1 MRLQPLHYQVI
12 IKPLTAEE
20 KTKSGIILPDTIN
33 KDRPEQGEVIAVG
46 PGRLLDNGQRAPMSV
61 KTGEKVVFKKY
72 STEDLKLD
80 GQEYVV
86 VAERDILAI
95 INN

>member
-1 MRLQPLHYQVI
+1 MKLQPLHDQVI

-61 KTGEKVVFKKY
+61 KTGQKVVFKKY

>member
-1 MRLQPLHYQVI
+1 MKLQPLHDQVI

-61 KTGEKVVFKKY
+61 KVGEKVVFKKY

>member
-1 MRLQPLHYQVI
+1 MKLQPLHDQVI

-33 KDRPEQGEVIAVG
+33 KDRPEQGEGNAVG
-46 PGRLLDNGQRAPMSV
+46 PGRLLNNGQRAPMSV
-61 KTGEKVVFKKY
+61 KKKKKVVFKKY

>member
-1 MRLQPLHYQVI
+1 MKLQPLHDQVI

-46 PGRLLDNGQRAPMSV
+46 PGRLLDKGQRAPMSV

>member
-1 MRLQPLHYQVI
+1 MKLQPLHDQVI
-12 IKPLTAEE
+12 VKPLTAEE

-61 KTGEKVVFKKY
+61 KVGEKVVFKKY

>member
-1 MRLQPLHYQVI
+1 MKLQPLHDQVI

-86 VAERDILAI
+86 VAERNILAI

>member
-1 MRLQPLHYQVI
+1 MKLQPLHDQVI

-61 KTGEKVVFKKY
+61 KVGEKIVFKKY

>member
-1 MRLQPLHYQVI
+1 MKLQPLHDQVI
-12 IKPLTAEE
+12 VKPLTAEE

-61 KTGEKVVFKKY
+61 KVGEKIVFKKY

>member
-1 MRLQPLHYQVI
+1 
-12 IKPLTAEE
+12 
-20 KTKSGIILPDTIN
+20 
-33 KDRPEQGEVIAVG
+33 
-46 PGRLLDNGQRAPMSV
+46 MSV

>member
-1 MRLQPLHYQVI
+1 MKLQPLHDQVI

-33 KDRPEQGEVIAVG
+33 KDRPEQCEVIAVG